1 MDNKKLFQ
9 VAAQAGIKEIEVYT
23 VLKVESSI
31 SSFNNAIEDLHS
43 SKTQVSYVRGA
54 YNNQLGA
61 MYVENNQ
68 ISEEKIVETIKANA
82 GLITNDEP
90 YFIYG
95 GSDSYPELAP
105 FDGDFGEHSLAEK
118 QALCLELAKKIQTA
132 HELVATC
139 PGTSYEE
146 EYFTYTIENSN
157 GLSVKK
163 SGGFAYLVG
172 QVVVKSGDEVKSG
185 FDVQLAKKFAD
196 FDLDTLATNMV
207 NDTVSELGGS
217 PCASG
222 DYKVVVKNSV
232 MRSLLGAFS
241 GIFSAEAAIQR
252 MSFLVGKENT
262 QIFGDNISIVDDP
275 LCALAPSQDSF
286 DDEGVASF
294 KKTIV
299 DKGIFKTF
307 LHNLKTAKIMG
318 CETTANG
325 YKNSVSSGV
334 STRPSNLYIEPGDK
348 SLDDLFALCGDG
360 VYLTSVTGLHA
371 GINIISGDFSLQSAG
386 FEIKDGKLGKAI
398 NLIVT
403 SGNIKD
409 LLNNVIAV
417 GDNLDFKTSSIGA
430 PALLVSKLSISG
442 K

>member
-1 MDNKKLFQ
+1 MDNKRLFA
-9 VAAQAGIKEIEVYT
+9 VAEAAGIKEIEVYT
-23 VLKVESSI
+23 VERSESSI
-31 SSFNNAIEDLHS
+31 SVFNNTIDDLQS
-43 SKTQVSYVRGA
+43 SSTKVSYVRGA

-61 MYVENNQ
+61 MYVENEN
-68 ISEEKIVETIKANA
+68 ISEESIVETIKANA
-82 GLITNDEP
+82 GLINNTDP
-90 YFIYG
+90 YFIFG
-95 GSDSYPELAP
+95 GSQSYPELKP
-105 FDGDFGEHSLAEK
+105 FSGDFANHSLAEK
-118 QALCLELAKKIQTA
+118 QQLALDLAKKIQTA

-146 EYFTYTIENSN
+146 EYFTYSIENSN
-157 GLSVKK
+157 GLNVKK

-172 QVVVKSGDEVKSG
+172 QVVVKQGEEVKSG
-185 FDVQLAKKFAD
+185 FDVQLAKQFSDFNIDKFAAD
-196 FDLDTLATNMV
+196 MV
-207 NDTVSELGGS
+207 NDTINELGGA

-222 DYKVVVKNSV
+222 DYKVVIKNSV

-241 GIFSAEAAIQR
+241 GVFSAEAALQR

-262 QIFGDNISIVDDP
+262 QFFGENITIVDDP
-275 LCALAPSQDSF
+275 LCELAPSQDSF

-299 DKGIFKTF
+299 DKGVFKTF
-307 LHNLKTAKIMG
+307 LHNLKTAKMMG

-325 YKNSVSSGV
+325 YKNSVASGV
-334 STRPSNLYIEPGDK
+334 TTRPSNLYIEPGDK
-348 SLDDLFALCGDG
+348 SLEELFALCGDG
-360 VYLTSVTGLHA
+360 VYLTSVAGLHA
-371 GINIISGDFSLQSAG
+371 GINMISGDFSLQSSG

-398 NLIVT
+398 SLIVT

-409 LLNNVIAV
+409 LLNNVIEV
-417 GDNLDFKTSSIGA
+417 GNNLDFKTSSIGA